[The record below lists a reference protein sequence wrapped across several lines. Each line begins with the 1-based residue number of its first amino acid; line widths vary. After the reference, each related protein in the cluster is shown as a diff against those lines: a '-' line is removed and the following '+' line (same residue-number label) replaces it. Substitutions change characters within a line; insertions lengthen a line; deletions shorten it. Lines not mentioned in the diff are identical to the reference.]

1 MINQR
6 EANSCKE
13 DNDASARIHESE
25 GCGFESRCLQKVF
38 SQISIE
44 VKLGILH
51 IIPLKGAYSIN
62 CPVGYLA
69 KPLIQIKALKSC
81 GAPIGS

>member
-6 EANSCKE
+6 EANSCRE

-25 GCGFESRCLQKVF
+25 GCGFESRCLQKIF

-81 GAPIGS
+81 GASIGN